1 MFNIDSITFIKIVRL
16 KALMHSKN
24 ILCQTW
30 EYNTVESFQF
40 FERFKRIYPINMV
53 TFKYRN

>member
-40 FERFKRIYPINMV
+40 FERFKRIYPIN
-53 TFKYRN
+53 NL